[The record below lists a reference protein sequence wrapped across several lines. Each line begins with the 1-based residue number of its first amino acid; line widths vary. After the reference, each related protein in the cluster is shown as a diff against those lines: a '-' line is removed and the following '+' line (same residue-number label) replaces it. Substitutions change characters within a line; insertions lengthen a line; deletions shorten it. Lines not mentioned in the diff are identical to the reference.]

1 MSTKRDSGTGFQVE
15 EATIAQ
21 VRTALLDGRA
31 TARSLT
37 EAYLAR
43 IAAYDQ
49 NGPTLNAVVTTNPQ
63 VLARADELDAA
74 MRETG
79 GFVGPLHGI
88 PILVK
93 DNIETAAMPTTQGTI
108 GMAAY
113 QPRED
118 ASDIQHLE
126 SAGAGILGKTT
137 LPDFATSWWAYSSLS
152 GETRNPYALDR
163 DPGGSSSGSGAAA
176 AANFAMAALGTD
188 CGGSIRVPS
197 SFDNL
202 VGVRSTPGMISRKG
216 AGTLVFFQDTIGP
229 MARTVTDAAIVFDAL
244 VGYDAGDTLTAHYL
258 TARAPETYTDSLDRD
273 GLRGARIGLVTNA
286 LGADEDPFAA
296 PVNALI
302 REAVAAMTAAGAHV
316 VETEIPDLVP
326 HVLATSMY
334 VNCSKYEINEFLRA
348 RPEAE
353 VRSLQQMFEQRK
365 YHPMLDLIEACIRGP
380 EMPEYDPQY
389 YRRLAARE
397 EFARAV
403 INCMGG
409 DALDALVFPSV
420 QVIPPSREQ
429 LNDRVWT
436 TLTFPTNTL
445 IASQTWMPAITVPAG
460 FSDEGLPVGLEFLG
474 KPYAESTLF
483 KLAYAFEQATGHRR
497 APEATPSL

>member
-1 MSTKRDSGTGFQVE
+1 MSTKRDSDVGFQVE

-21 VRTALLDGRA
+21 ARTALLDGRA

-49 NGPTLNAVVTTNPQ
+49 YGPALNAVVTTNPQ
-63 VLARADELDAA
+63 ALARADELDAA
-74 MRETG
+74 MHETG

-93 DNIETAAMPTTQGTI
+93 DNVETAAMPTTQGTV
-108 GMAAY
+108 GLAGY

-118 ASDIQHLE
+118 ASVIQHLE
-126 SAGAGILGKTT
+126 SAGAVILGKTT

-176 AANFAMAALGTD
+176 AANFAMAAIGTD

-244 VGYDAGDTLTAHYL
+244 VGYDAGDSLTAHYL
-258 TARAPETYTDSLDRD
+258 TARAPETYTDCLDRD
-273 GLRGARIGLVTNA
+273 GLRGARIGLVKNA
-286 LGADEDPFAA
+286 LGADDDPFAA
-296 PVNALI
+296 PVNELV
-302 REAVAAMTAAGAHV
+302 REAVAAMAAAGAHV
-316 VETEIPDLVP
+316 VELEIPDLLS

-348 RPEAE
+348 RPEAD

-365 YHPMLDLIEACIRGP
+365 YHPMLDLIEACVRGP

-409 DALDALVFPSV
+409 SALDALVFPSV
-420 QVIPPSREQ
+420 QVVPPSRAQ
-429 LNDRVWT
+429 LNERVWT

-460 FSDEGLPVGLEFLG
+460 FSADGLPVGLEFLA
-474 KPYAESTLF
+474 KPYAEPTLF
-483 KLAYAFEQATGHRR
+483 RLAYAFEQATGHRR
-497 APEATPSL
+497 APAAAPPL

>member
-1 MSTKRDSGTGFQVE
+1 MSVKPNSAAEFQIE

-21 VRTALLDGRA
+21 AQSALSEGRA

-49 NGPTLNAVVTTNPQ
+49 SGPALNAVVTTNPQ
-63 VLARADELDAA
+63 ALDRADELDAS

-93 DNIETAAMPTTQGTI
+93 DNVETAAMPTTQGTI
-108 GMAAY
+108 GLEGY
-113 QPRED
+113 QPRDD
-118 ASDIQHLE
+118 ATVIQHLE
-126 SAGAGILGKTT
+126 SAGAIILGKTT

-163 DPGGSSSGSGAAA
+163 DPGGSSAGSGAAA
-176 AANFAMAALGTD
+176 AANFAMAAIGTD

-229 MARTVTDAAIVFDAL
+229 MARTVTDAAAVFDAL

-258 TARAPETYTDSLDRD
+258 TARAPETYTDSLDPD

-286 LGADEDPFAA
+286 LGADDDPFAA
-296 PVNALI
+296 PVNALV
-302 REAVAAMTAAGAHV
+302 RQAASAIESAGAQV
-316 VETEIPDLVP
+316 VELEIPDLLQ
-326 HVLATSMY
+326 HVVATSMY
-334 VNCSKYEINEFLRA
+334 VNCSKYEINEFLLA
-348 RPEAE
+348 RPEAG

-409 DALDALVFPSV
+409 DALDALIFPSV
-420 QVIPPSREQ
+420 QVVPPSRAQ
-429 LNDRVWT
+429 LDERVWT

-460 FSDEGLPVGLEFLG
+460 FSDDGLPVGLEFLG
-474 KPYAESTLF
+474 KPYAEATLF
-483 KLAYAFEQATGHRR
+483 RLAYAFEQATGHRR
-497 APEATPSL
+497 APASTPPL

>member
-1 MSTKRDSGTGFQVE
+1 MPTKSNSGAGFPVE
-15 EATIAQ
+15 EASIAQ
-21 VRTALLDGRA
+21 AQAALRNGDA
-31 TARSLT
+31 TARSIT

-43 IAAYDQ
+43 IGAYDQ
-49 NGPTLNAVVTTNPQ
+49 SGPTLNAVVTTNPQ
-63 VLARADELDAA
+63 ALERADELDAS
-74 MRETG
+74 MRDTG
-79 GFVGPLHGI
+79 GFVGPLHGM

-93 DNIETAAMPTTQGTI
+93 DNVETTAMPTTQGTI
-108 GMAAY
+108 GMAGY

-118 ASDIQHLE
+118 ATVIQHLE
-126 SAGAGILGKTT
+126 SAGAIILGKTT
-137 LPDFATSWWAYSSLS
+137 LPDFATSWWSYSSLS

-176 AANFAMAALGTD
+176 AASFAMAAIGTD

-216 AGTLVFFQDTIGP
+216 SGPLVFFQDTIGP
-229 MARTVTDAAIVFDAL
+229 MARTVTDAAVVFDAL

-258 TARAPETYTDSLDRD
+258 TARAPETYTDALDPD
-273 GLRGARIGLVTNA
+273 GLRGARIGLVRNA
-286 LGADEDPFAA
+286 LGADDDPFAA
-296 PVNALI
+296 PVNALV
-302 REAVAAMTAAGAHV
+302 REAVAAMAAAGAHV
-316 VETEIPDLVP
+316 VELEIPDLLA

-348 RPEAE
+348 RPEAGI
-353 VRSLQQMFEQRK
+353 RSLQQMFEQRK
-365 YHPMLDLIEACIRGP
+365 YHPMLDLIEACVRGP

-397 EFARAV
+397 EFARVV

-420 QVIPPSREQ
+420 QVVPPSRTQ

-460 FSDEGLPVGLEFLG
+460 FSADGLPVGLEFLG
-474 KPYAESTLF
+474 KPYAEPTLF
-483 KLAYAFEQATGHRR
+483 RLAYAFEQATGHRR
-497 APEATPSL
+497 APGATPPL